1 MRDLARRGA
10 AFLDRDGTINVK
22 APDDEY
28 ITAPEQVRLL
38 RGAAAAIR
46 RLNDAGVLVVVVTNQ
61 RGISLGRMT
70 EDGLRDVHA
79 RVRALLAAQAGAH
92 VDAFLHCP
100 HNDGD
105 CDCRKPQPGLLR
117 EAVHRFPEID
127 LDASVLIGDAP
138 SDAAAGEGFGVSSLQ
153 LGRDAADLEDA
164 VDIAMRRGMIA
175 TMGEMTPAR
184 G

>member
-1 MRDLARRGA
+1 M
-10 AFLDRDGTINVK
+10 
-22 APDDEY
+22 
-28 ITAPEQVRLL
+28 RLL

-79 RVRALLAAQAGAH
+79 RVGALLAAQAGAH

-117 EAVHRFPEID
+117 EAVRRFPEID

-175 TMGEMTPAR
+175 TIGEMTPAR